1 MAADMRAGASFPC
14 LPAACLAALLAAA
27 PERPALAFSSEG
39 VECIDR
45 AADVAARA
53 ACAENELNAQVKALA
68 AMVQRLKAAGDG
80 RAGDLLAKTQA
91 AWEAHRDAH
100 CAWMADRLRRDPAAQ
115 RLEHLLCLAG
125 ATESRVQE
133 LEDYTN
139 VP

>member
-1 MAADMRAGASFPC
+1 MSAGLSIPC

-27 PERPALAFSSEG
+27 PHLPARAFSPEG
-39 VECIDR
+39 VECVDR
-45 AADVAARA
+45 AGDVAART
-53 ACAENELNAQVKALA
+53 ACAESELKAQTKALA
-68 AMVQRLKAAGDG
+68 AMVQRLKTAGDN
-80 RAGDLLAKTQA
+80 RADDLLAKTQA

-100 CAWMADRLRRDPAAQ
+100 CAWMADRLRRDAAAQ

-125 ATESRVQE
+125 ATEARAQE